1 MNQLSICAIVKD
13 EAPYLPEWIEFHLLQ
28 GVEHFY
34 IYNHMSTDST
44 VAALMPYLRAKLITL
59 HDWDVQL
66 ESGMSPQLTAY
77 EHCIQ
82 TNRNNTKWCAF
93 LDADEFLH
101 SEFFK
106 LPEILSLLKEDVSCV
121 LAHWMLYGSNGHTV
135 KEDGLV
141 IERFT
146 KRSLHPNPHVKSIVR
161 MNDALRFNGNPHRIN
176 VRFRTVRDTD
186 KTVDT
191 MDAVLNADD
200 VTQIPHSAFKIAH
213 YHVKSASEYRARCNK
228 GRVDVPVNRDF
239 ETSFKLHDVNEIS
252 DISFRKYVPIIKHLI
267 TSRYKSCLL

>member
-1 MNQLSICAIVKD
+1 MNQLSVCAIVKD

-44 VAALMPYLRAKLITL
+44 VAALMPYVRHKIVTL
-59 HDWDVQL
+59 TEWQVPL
-66 ESGMSPQLTAY
+66 TANTWPQILAY
-77 EHCIQ
+77 EHCIN
-82 TNRNNTKWCAF
+82 TFRHATKWCAF
-93 LDADEFLH
+93 IDADEFLH

-106 LPEILSLLKEDVSCV
+106 LPEILALLKEDVSCV

-146 KRSLHPNPHVKSIVR
+146 KRSLQPNPHVKSIVR
-161 MNDALRFNGNPHRIN
+161 MNDALRFAGNPHRIN

-186 KTVDT
+186 KTVES
-191 MDAVLNADD
+191 MEPVLNEDD

-267 TSRYKSCLL
+267 ASRYKSCLL